1 MHTLFAWISFAW
13 IKRGLLLFWALW
25 HSVVVT
31 TNVLN
36 ALQALGILPA
46 GFKFVSGNW
55 EWINHTM
62 NPLGVPIALQAF
74 LFAGVILWELL
85 CATLFVVACARFRNR
100 TLVEEKESL
109 WACAAAL
116 ALWCAFQVLDEAFL
130 AYDAES
136 VHRVIFIEAILTMI
150 FLQLMPS
157 ENTA

>member
-1 MHTLFAWISFAW
+1 MHTLFGWISFAW

-25 HSVVVT
+25 YSVVVT

-55 EWINHTM
+55 EWINQTM

-74 LFAGVILWELL
+74 LFAGVIVWELL